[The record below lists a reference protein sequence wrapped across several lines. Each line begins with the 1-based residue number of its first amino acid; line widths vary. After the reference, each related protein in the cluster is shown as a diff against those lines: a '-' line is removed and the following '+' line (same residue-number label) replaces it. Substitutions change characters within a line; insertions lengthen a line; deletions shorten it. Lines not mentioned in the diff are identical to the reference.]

1 LAVLVGDGG
10 GPILNDKARPLNSE
24 KTAAVPS
31 PVSLSI
37 DWYHEGEA
45 RTVEVDG
52 VRITVRFV
60 GRKEKLKPGS
70 NEYFE
75 KNVKPV
81 CEKIADTGEWPQGCS
96 FFRFYTLKS
105 EGIAYDGLGLRLSV
119 ETPQAR
125 SPSFA
130 LPVLDLYFGC
140 WQEPVRTSEAGDPPG
155 Q

>member
-1 LAVLVGDGG
+1 M
-10 GPILNDKARPLNSE
+10 GPKDFEGVKTLNDAVEIVQKRLTLDGKPE
-24 KTAAVPS
+24 YAA
-31 PVSLSI
+31 LLT
-37 DWYHEGEA
+37 EA
-45 RTVEVDG
+45 RLRAAIRTG
-52 VRITVRFV
+52 VAGYEKILV
-60 GRKEKLKPGS
+60 RKEKLKPGS